1 MNPGALRPYRLPTLL
16 TQAVGL
22 AARAPA
28 LAGVFVRRDLDPAL
42 REAVMLGVAH
52 ANGCRYCAFVHG
64 LWARKAGLAEA
75 DALAIEQGRFEAL
88 APDLALAVR
97 YGRALADADFGSIDQ
112 ALFDQVDARFGA
124 DRRAALEA
132 TARFMTLAN
141 RSGNTFDAL
150 LARLHGQPLPG
161 STLASDLAI
170 GLPAAAVIPMAGT
183 LLALGF
189 GRTPWA
195 FAREFAEFSSAFTAA
210 RR

>member
-1 MNPGALRPYRLPTLL
+1 MSPAAPRPYRVPTLL
-16 TQAVGL
+16 AQAAGL
-22 AARAPA
+22 ATRAPA
-28 LAGVFVRRDLDPAL
+28 LLGVFVRRDLDPAR

-64 LWARKAGLAEA
+64 LWARKAGLTEA
-75 DALAIEQGRFEAL
+75 DARAIEQGRLGDL

-97 YGRALADADFGSIDQ
+97 YGRALAEADFGPVDDD
-112 ALFDQVDARFGA
+112 LFAEVDRCFGV
-124 DRRAALEA
+124 DGRAALEA

-170 GLPAAAVIPMAGT
+170 GLPAAAVIPAAGA

-189 GRTPWA
+189 GRTPWG
-195 FAREFAEFSSAFTAA
+195 FAKEFAGFSRSF
-210 RR
+210 RS